1 MTKYQVGDLLRT
13 SHLGASLFPHSGECN
28 KSIANFKKSS
38 IVIFLSSWRS
48 VVAGQ
53 HLDEL
58 YVLTAHGVGWIVDN
72 TLVKRVMQRPND
84 V

>member
-1 MTKYQVGDLLRT
+1 M
-13 SHLGASLFPHSGECN
+13 
-28 KSIANFKKSS
+28 
-38 IVIFLSSWRS
+38 
-48 VVAGQ
+48 VAGQ

-72 TLVKRVMQRPND
+72 TLVKRVMQRPSD